1 MIQNSLPKKVR
12 LKIFIRFSQSSEN
25 PSYRKTAILT
35 NATSDQSVMIAF
47 WHFARFK
54 KRSELCLSSI

>member
-47 WHFARFK
+47 
-54 KRSELCLSSI
+54 